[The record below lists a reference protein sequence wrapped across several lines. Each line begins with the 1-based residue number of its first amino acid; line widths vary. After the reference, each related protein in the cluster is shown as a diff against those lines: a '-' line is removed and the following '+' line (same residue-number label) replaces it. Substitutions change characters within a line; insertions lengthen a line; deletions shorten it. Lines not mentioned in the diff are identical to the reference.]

1 MRRHRPLSPE
11 DERTLNQYMR
21 EIGHTPLLTPQD
33 EVELARLIHQGDEE
47 ALNRMVSS
55 NLRFV
60 VSVAKQYVNRGLE
73 IGDLI
78 NEGNLG
84 LIHAARRFDEKR
96 GYRFISYAI
105 WWIRQR
111 IIQAIIEQSRVIRLP
126 LNRAGMV
133 NKISRTTSSLGQ
145 ELGREPSLAEVAQRL
160 SVSEVE
166 VEETLKVANSTI
178 SLDAS
183 YSSEGDGD
191 PLLEVL
197 EDPDQPSA
205 DEAVF
210 DQSLFQDL
218 SEVLDT
224 LNEREGRVLRLYFG
238 IGRDRS
244 MTLEEIGKQMGLTR
258 ERVRQIKEK
267 AISRLRHASRSR
279 HLYAYLN

>member
-1 MRRHRPLSPE
+1 MRRQRPLSPE
-11 DERTLNQYMR
+11 DEKTLNVYMR
-21 EIGHTPLLTPQD
+21 EIGDTPLLTPQE
-33 EVELARLIHQGDEE
+33 EVELARRIHQGDEA
-47 ALNRMVSS
+47 ALNRLVSS

-133 NKISRTTSSLGQ
+133 NKISRMTSSLGQ
-145 ELGREPSLAEVAQRL
+145 ELMREPSLAEVAQRL
-160 SVSEVE
+160 SVSETE

-197 EDPDQPSA
+197 ENPDQPPT

-210 DQSLFQDL
+210 DESLYHDL
-218 SEVLDT
+218 SDVLDT

-267 AISRLRHASRSR
+267 AISRLRHTSRSR
-279 HLYAYLN
+279 HLQAYLN